1 MIGFS
6 IWYSHMKTAFTK
18 RLLAGCFSFRFS
30 PVPDLLECVA
40 MIDSFGEEWLDL
52 YRVESNQQR
61 QLTHQGLPAP
71 LYQLDIKFTPP
82 LLSQYYVS
90 LTTKNRPK
98 CLRRY
103 IYHQC
108 LCYTTFA
115 KLLRA
120 VWVYKPLH
128 GLQTTPKRFES
139 RVAIILVITG

>member
-30 PVPDLLECVA
+30 PVPDLLKCVA

-52 YRVESNQQR
+52 YHVESNQQR

-90 LTTKNRPK
+90 LTTKTDLNASGDIFTTSVFAIRP
-98 CLRRY
+98 LRNSWGRFGCTSLY
-103 IYHQC
+103 MDC
-108 LCYTTFA
+108 
-115 KLLRA
+115 
-120 VWVYKPLH
+120 KPPQR
-128 GLQTTPKRFES
+128 GLK
-139 RVAIILVITG
+139 VA